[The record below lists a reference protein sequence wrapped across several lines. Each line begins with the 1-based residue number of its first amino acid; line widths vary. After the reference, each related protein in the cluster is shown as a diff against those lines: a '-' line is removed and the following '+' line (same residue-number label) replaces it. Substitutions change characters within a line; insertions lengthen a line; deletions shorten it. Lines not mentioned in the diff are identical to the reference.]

1 MLTVVL
7 AALLGVV
14 GIVAV
19 LAYVNK
25 ANTRAVDGKKPVTV
39 LVAKGS
45 IPQGTSVG
53 QAFSAQELVAQT
65 FPAST
70 IPDGAISSVTHG
82 LARLVTTS
90 ALQDGQILLT
100 SMLARRGQVNG
111 SIALPSGYF
120 AVSVEVCL
128 EAAIAGYIQ
137 PGAKVALFDTYASGG
152 GQLQSSC
159 DSSHQGQD
167 VKSVKTQLVLNSAQ
181 VLSVTAA
188 PPPTSDTVV
197 SSGVSSVSPSQ
208 TATSQGAVFVTLAVD
223 QKDAESLILT
233 AQAGLPYF
241 ALLSPGAN
249 PQFDTGTQLFT
260 TTH

>member
-25 ANTRAVDGKKPVTV
+25 ANTNIVNNNKPVTV
-39 LVAKGS
+39 LVANGS

-53 QAFSAQELVAQT
+53 QAFSAHELVGRT
-65 FPAST
+65 FPAAT
-70 IPDGAISSVTHG
+70 IPEGAIRSVSHDV
-82 LARLVTTS
+82 AKLVTTS
-90 ALQDGQILLT
+90 ALQDGQVLLT
-100 SMLARRGQVNG
+100 AMLARRGQVNG
-111 SIALPSGYF
+111 SIALPTGYM

-128 EAAIAGYIQ
+128 EAAIAGYVQ
-137 PGAKVALFDTYASGG
+137 PGAKVALFDTYATS

-167 VKSVKTQLVLNSAQ
+167 VKSVYTRLVLKSAQ
-181 VLSVTAA
+181 VLSVTPAA
-188 PPPTSDTVV
+188 PPTTDAVV
-197 SSGVSSVSPSQ
+197 SQGVAPVSPGTS
-208 TATSQGAVFVTLAVD
+208 AASQGAVFVTLAVN
-223 QKDAESLILT
+223 QHEAEQLILT

-241 ALLSPGAN
+241 ALLSPGA
-249 PQFDTGTQLFT
+249 PTKPDQGTQLFT
-260 TTH
+260 TP